1 MRLAEDRERRDEAMT
16 KKQRRFLGDCMH
28 VLFET
33 FDTDNNGTV
42 DFVEL
47 ASGLSI
53 LCNDS
58 SMEKSAAAFSL
69 YDYNGDG
76 KISREEMTRH
86 LYSIFKL
93 MYASEHGVE
102 GKMGGVTAKALA
114 EATTDGAFAQFDAE
128 EYLTFSQWQAW
139 HDNTKSTIESQVS
152 KSTAEAMTLGELKR
166 LSGLG
171 NLTVNET
178 LERFR
183 KHCKNEYISRSEF
196 YLCLRDI
203 AKDVEMSHEDEDRL
217 VTCLE
222 GLFALFDKDSDNQVS
237 KKELLSGLL
246 ILCSDDKHDK
256 AEITFRLWD
265 LNGDRTIDLSEMTA
279 YLTSVFQ
286 IVYHTNPQMEIEMEC
301 DAAELARRTAEHAFE
316 EADLDHNS
324 SLSFSEFK
332 LWYTRSDND
341 IDDIVTSAS
350 RHVSLDELKRL
361 TNLDKVRPE
370 ELMQMFAER
379 TNDRSSGATCGA

>member
-1 MRLAEDRERRDEAMT
+1 
-16 KKQRRFLGDCMH
+16 
-28 VLFET
+28 
-33 FDTDNNGTV
+33 
-42 DFVEL
+42 
-47 ASGLSI
+47 S
-53 LCNDS
+53 
-58 SMEKSAAAFSL
+58 
-69 YDYNGDG
+69 
-76 KISREEMTRH
+76 
-86 LYSIFKL
+86 
-93 MYASEHGVE
+93 
-102 GKMGGVTAKALA
+102 
-114 EATTDGAFAQFDAE
+114 
-128 EYLTFSQWQAW
+128 
-139 HDNTKSTIESQVS
+139 
-152 KSTAEAMTLGELKR
+152 
-166 LSGLG
+166 
-171 NLTVNET
+171 
-178 LERFR
+178 
-183 KHCKNEYISRSEF
+183 
-196 YLCLRDI
+196 LRDI

-256 AEITFRLWD
+256 AESTFRLWD
-265 LNGDRTIDLSEMTA
+265 LNGDHKIDLSEMTA
-279 YLTSVFQ
+279 YLKSVFQ

-341 IDDIVTSAS
+341 IDDIVTGAS

-361 TNLDKVRPE
+361 TNLDKIRPD

-379 TNDRSSGATCGA
+379 TNEQGVIDRENFYECFELLAGKDMSEEDSTK